1 MKSYGV
7 TIEIKP
13 LQQYFHMELFVF
25 NLYVVQLLSFSVD
38 FLWCDHSNQTSLT
51 VLSQGAIHLVCSSN

>member
-25 NLYVVQLLSFSVD
+25 NLYVIVV
-38 FLWCDHSNQTSLT
+38 
-51 VLSQGAIHLVCSSN
+51 

>member
-13 LQQYFHMELFVF
+13 LQQYFHMEVFIF
-25 NLYVVQLLSFSVD
+25 NLYVV
-38 FLWCDHSNQTSLT
+38 
-51 VLSQGAIHLVCSSN
+51 

>member
-13 LQQYFHMELFVF
+13 LQQYFHMELFAF
-25 NLYVVQLLSFSVD
+25 NLYVV
-38 FLWCDHSNQTSLT
+38 
-51 VLSQGAIHLVCSSN
+51 

>member
-13 LQQYFHMELFVF
+13 LQLYFHMELFVF
-25 NLYVVQLLSFSVD
+25 NLYVV
-38 FLWCDHSNQTSLT
+38 
-51 VLSQGAIHLVCSSN
+51 